1 MAFFALSSSLSALA
15 FLTLFPAKAAEEM
28 RVLSL
33 KETVSKKD
41 LPPSELREMIQ
52 NLQSK
57 DMEESQADIIEEKSK
72 IYYIPTE
79 VTEKLKRLSLLNPK
93 GLSYQEILQATG
105 YNGTLRNTRAISLF
119 MNSNESPYRKSNRSQ
134 AIRALGAIGR
144 SQILPPNTVHY
155 LRGLMFEMRNP
166 NIRPYVVTAF
176 IDIATLHPPTP
187 EVMMRLAIRIRK
199 LRGNIRTKMRRQEY
213 LKLREKERTEGK
225 PLGQFIEQHGFPP
238 LYIGSPDED
247 EKIYTLLEKM
257 AETHPIPTGV
267 THEMILTVD
276 SEYRGL
282 NGEEV
287 FLNSLLRALLAV
299 AKRQR
304 LLPENI
310 SHLKKIK
317 SEQRHSQIERQIDE
331 ILENAQIPLC
341 QREFHHPQSL
351 SSLHH

>member
-1 MAFFALSSSLSALA
+1 MVLFSLSSSLAASA
-15 FLTLFPAKAAEEM
+15 FLIFLPAKAERM
-28 RVLSL
+28 RVFSL

-41 LPPSELREMIQ
+41 LPPSELREILQ
-52 NLQSK
+52 DLQSK
-57 DMEESQADIIEEKSK
+57 DMEKSQADTIEEKSK

-79 VTEKLKRLSLLNPK
+79 ITEKLRRHSLLNPK
-93 GLSYQEILQATG
+93 GVTYQKMLQAEG
-105 YNGTLRNTRAISLF
+105 HMQILWNKRIVSLF
-119 MNSNESPYRKSNRSQ
+119 MNSNESPYRESNRSQ

-155 LRGLMFEMRNP
+155 LRSLMFEMRNP
-166 NIRPYVVTAF
+166 NIRPYVVAAF
-176 IDIATLHPPTP
+176 IDIATLHPPTS
-187 EVMMRLAIRIRK
+187 EVMSRLALRIRRLRENIRIVNQRQK
-199 LRGNIRTKMRRQEY
+199 YSELREQERRQ
-213 LKLREKERTEGK
+213 GK
-225 PLGQFIEQHGFPP
+225 SLYQFIENHGFPP
-238 LYIGSPDED
+238 FYIGSLNED

-282 NGEEV
+282 NGEDV

-299 AKRQR
+299 AKRQGF
-304 LLPENI
+304 LPESI
-310 SHLKKIK
+310 SHLKRIK
-317 SEQRHSQIERQIDE
+317 SEKRHSQIEIQIDE
-331 ILENAQIPLC
+331 ILESAQIPLC